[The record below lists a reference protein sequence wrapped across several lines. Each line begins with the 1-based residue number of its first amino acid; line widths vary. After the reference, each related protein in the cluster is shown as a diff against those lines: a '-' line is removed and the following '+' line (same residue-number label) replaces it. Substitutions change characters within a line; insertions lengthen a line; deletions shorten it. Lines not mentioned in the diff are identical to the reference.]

1 MSSSDKKR
9 RRIAVNEYA
18 IKTVSYLIIML
29 AVTVAAVFVLIKPV
43 TELVHK
49 VESYVPMESRDIVL
63 DDSTYNLSADEKSD
77 LIEYDYG
84 AKIGVV
90 TGDSFGLNSSI
101 YCGANR
107 MSMAKGVG
115 FDKRSGL
122 IGGDGMTVITGYME
136 GSFSSLE
143 YAEEGNELDITTP
156 YGKFRYRIT
165 DVQYSEKT
173 ESSLKDRDS
182 ALVLCGICSD
192 FSQHSG
198 EKLMVFADKAD
209 GEVH

>member
-1 MSSSDKKR
+1 MSGSDKKHR
-9 RRIAVNEYA
+9 RKAVNEYA
-18 IKTVSYLIIML
+18 LKTVSYLIIML

-49 VESYVPMESRDIVL
+49 VESYVSMEARDIVL
-63 DDSTYNLSADEKSD
+63 DDGTYNLSVDEKSD
-77 LIEYDYG
+77 LTDYNYG
-84 AKIGVV
+84 AKIGVI
-90 TGDSFGLNSSI
+90 TSDSFGLNSSI

-122 IGGDGMTVITGYME
+122 IGGDGTSVITGYME
-136 GSFSSLE
+136 SSFSSLE
-143 YAEEGNELDITTP
+143 YAKEGDELNITTP
-156 YGKFRYRIT
+156 YGDFRYRIT

-173 ESSLKDRDS
+173 EGSFKNSSS
-182 ALVLCGICSD
+182 SLVLCGICSD
-192 FSQHSG
+192 FSQHSS
-198 EKLMVFADKAD
+198 ENLIVFADKAD

>member
-1 MSSSDKKR
+1 
-9 RRIAVNEYA
+9 
-18 IKTVSYLIIML
+18 
-29 AVTVAAVFVLIKPV
+29 
-43 TELVHK
+43 
-49 VESYVPMESRDIVL
+49 
-63 DDSTYNLSADEKSD
+63 
-77 LIEYDYG
+77 
-84 AKIGVV
+84 
-90 TGDSFGLNSSI
+90 
-101 YCGANR
+101 
-107 MSMAKGVG
+107 
-115 FDKRSGL
+115 
-122 IGGDGMTVITGYME
+122 ME

-173 ESSLKDRDS
+173 ESSRKDRGS

-198 EKLMVFADKAD
+198 EKLMVFAEKAD